1 MLLQPLSRI
10 KKKSKRSKR
19 GALTFEYT
27 ERQKGGIAQL
37 WSDRIPRFKKLKR
50 RTIMKRKIARTS
62 LAVHSFAVLLTL
74 MPAAHASTCTMA
86 SVAGNWGY
94 TYTGVLILPSG
105 PVPVAAVG
113 RFTAD
118 VSGNISGT
126 QTRTL
131 AGATAHEVIKGS
143 NTVNSDCTATATIG
157 VYDQSGNLLRTGV
170 IAAVYVNN
178 GREVR
183 EIFESLTL
191 TDGTSLPV
199 VITAEANKITD
210 GE

>member
-1 MLLQPLSRI
+1 
-10 KKKSKRSKR
+10 
-19 GALTFEYT
+19 
-27 ERQKGGIAQL
+27 
-37 WSDRIPRFKKLKR
+37 
-50 RTIMKRKIARTS
+50 MKRNIARTT
-62 LAVHSFAVLLTL
+62 LAVHSFAVLLATL

-113 RFTAD
+113 RYTAD
-118 VSGNISGT
+118 LSGNISGT

-131 AGATAHEVIKGS
+131 AGATAREVIKGS
-143 NTVNSDCTATATIG
+143 ATVNADCTTSGTVG
-157 VYDQSGNLLRTGV
+157 VYDQSGNLLRSATLAG
-170 IAAVYVNN
+170 VYVNN
-178 GREVR
+178 GKELK

-191 TDGTSLPV
+191 ADGTSLPV
-199 VITAEANKITD
+199 VITAEVNKLTG